1 MGERLLG
8 RDVQL
13 PRTQQLLESDVVGE
27 IQRGFRGG
35 NLVQDHGAKDQN
47 MRLTLFLISGCLY
60 LRYPNFVLVSIGCIE
75 LVRLFRM
82 ALHR

>member
-35 NLVQDHGAKDQN
+35 NLVQYYGAEGQD
-47 MRLTLFLISGCLY
+47 MSLTLFLISGCLY
-60 LRYPNFVLVSIGCIE
+60 LRYPGFVLVAIGCIE
-75 LVRLFRM
+75 FGPSVSDGI
-82 ALHR
+82 A

>member
-27 IQRGFRGG
+27 IQRGCRGG
-35 NLVQDHGAKDQN
+35 NLVQDYGAEDQD

-60 LRYPNFVLVSIGCIE
+60 LRYPDFVLVSIGCIE

>member
-8 RDVQL
+8 RDVQF

-35 NLVQDHGAKDQN
+35 NLAQDYGAEDQD
-47 MRLTLFLISGCLY
+47 MRLTLFSHFRLSVSAIPRFCSCFHRLY
-60 LRYPNFVLVSIGCIE
+60 
-75 LVRLFRM
+75 
-82 ALHR
+82 